1 MTIVKASP
9 NSKRE
14 FSVATMV
21 EEKESSTSIK
31 DHKGATSEL
40 RVESEKA
47 GTIPAV
53 GQGGEVYV
61 SGVGQTESQSGET
74 PGAEVGPRVS
84 QEKDDMVQMEDIR
97 DCKVT
102 QAEEAGRVE
111 EELEKNVNI

>member
-1 MTIVKASP
+1 MTVVKASP
-9 NSKRE
+9 DSKRE

-31 DHKGATSEL
+31 DHEGVTSEL
-40 RVESEKA
+40 RVESEQA
-47 GTIPAV
+47 GIIPAV

-61 SGVGQTESQSGET
+61 SGFGQTESQSGET
-74 PGAEVGPRVS
+74 PGAEVRPSVS
-84 QEKDDMVQMEDIR
+84 QEKDEMMEMEDIR

-102 QAEEAGRVE
+102 QAEETGRVE